1 MKNRSN
7 QNQRNKSY
15 TKSFNQRKR
24 DDRPKKEEHYLDK
37 FKAAVEVRN
46 GDVNK
51 AIRVLKKKLE
61 KSDFQKELAKQQ
73 YYEKPSAKRN
83 RKKKQAKKRWDK
95 YVREAEA
102 RGEFKQ
108 YMPTGQKW
116 MKSKRKT
123 RRVRE
128 YNERIAAMQRS
139 RGNF

>member
-73 YYEKPSAKRN
+73 YYEKPSEKRK
-83 RKKKQAKKRWDK
+83 RKKQQAKKRWERW
-95 YVREAEA
+95 VRDAEA
-102 RGEFKQ
+102 RGDMKQ
-108 YMPTGQKW
+108 YELTGVKW
-116 MKSKRKT
+116 MKSKRKS
-123 RRVRE
+123 RKMRDAKMRQQI
-128 YNERIAAMQRS
+128 RQRNL
-139 RGNF
+139 GHY